1 MSFFLGEMRP
11 PSVRRAMSFFTYLF
25 FVESKH
31 HRSYSGHLGNWK
43 TPEVRDGARIYP
55 DLCSSRLCRRPEAK
69 PNQTGLQRRAS
80 EIHHRHGSEER
91 QKLIEINFVPDHTH
105 MLIGLKPSIAL
116 SDLMRDVKSDSTEFI
131 KRKGWIRGRFNWQ
144 EGFGAFSYSQSN
156 LDSVIRYIRNQE
168 EHHATKT
175 FRNEYLTLLKRFDIA
190 YEPKY
195 LFEFF
200 TDE

>member
-1 MSFFLGEMRP
+1 MAHTFTQIYIQAVFAVAVRQSLIRP
-11 PSVRRAMSFFTYLF
+11 DFKEELQKYITGIVR
-25 FVESKH
+25 KK
-31 HRSYSGHLGNWK
+31 G
-43 TPEVRDGARIYP
+43 
-55 DLCSSRLCRRPEAK
+55 
-69 PNQTGLQRRAS
+69 
-80 EIHHRHGSEER
+80 
-91 QKLIEINFVPDHTH
+91 QKLIEINSMPDHTH

-116 SDLMRDVKSDSTEFI
+116 SDLIRDVKSDSTEFI

-144 EGFGAFSYSQSN
+144 EGFGAFSYSHSH

-168 EHHATKT
+168 KHHAKRS